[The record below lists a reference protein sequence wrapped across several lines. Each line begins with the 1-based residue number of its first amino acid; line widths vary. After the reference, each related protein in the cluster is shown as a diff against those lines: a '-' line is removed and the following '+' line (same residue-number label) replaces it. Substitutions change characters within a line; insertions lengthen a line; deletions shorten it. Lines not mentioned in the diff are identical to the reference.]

1 MSEEIV
7 RLTAADFEDGM
18 DFLNLV
24 FGAYGPQNF
33 ETLLPA
39 IYQPTEEWM
48 SCNWAVRKNGKIRA
62 IVGLF
67 PIQWH
72 IGEALFK
79 VAGIGGVSTH
89 PKSRGAG
96 YMKSLMSRCLDEMRD
111 GGYHL
116 SYLGGQRQRYQHYR
130 YERCGVSSSFGLNK
144 SNLRHCFDDDPG
156 IHFEPLEKEDTERLA
171 RARELHGAQPMHCLR
186 SPANFHNHLRN
197 WHRRPHAALDREG
210 RMVGYLV
217 AGDKGDQI
225 DELVSDDDDTAM
237 RLLRAWTADR
247 TDWEVSISLPPTH
260 TNLARLLGRCCETT
274 SLRPAGNWRISP
286 WAELIDA
293 LLKMRR
299 LSGPL
304 LEGRVVV
311 DIREYGS
318 IALQVEGERTT
329 CERTDDE
336 PTLQCDSLAAMRLLF
351 GPLPP
356 SKVVPLPSAA
366 ILLEQW
372 CPLPLYWPR
381 QDGV

>member
-48 SCNWAVRKNGKIRA
+48 SCNWAVRKDDKIRA

-67 PIQWH
+67 PIQWR
-72 IGEALFK
+72 IGETTFK

-96 YMKSLMSRCLDEMRD
+96 YMKRLMSRCLDEMRD
-111 GGYHL
+111 DGYHL
-116 SYLGGQRQRYQHYR
+116 SYLGGQRQRYQYYG
-130 YERCGVSSSFGLNK
+130 YERCGVSNSFTLSK
-144 SNLRHCFDDDPG
+144 SNLRHCFADDPD
-156 IHFEPLEKEDTERLA
+156 IRFDPLKEEDAERLA
-171 RARELHGAQPMHCLR
+171 KAHQLHDARPLHCLR
-186 SPANFHNHLRN
+186 SPENFHNHLRN
-197 WHRRPHAALDREG
+197 WHRRPHAALDRED

-217 AGDKGDQI
+217 ASEKGDQI
-225 DELVSDDDDTAM
+225 DELVGDDDAISM
-237 RLLRAWTADR
+237 RMLRAWAADR
-247 TDWEVSISLPPTH
+247 ADWEVSISVPPVH
-260 TNLARLLGRCCETT
+260 TSLAHLLGQCCEST
-274 SLRPAGNWRISP
+274 SLRAAGNWLIFA
-286 WAELIDA
+286 WVELIDT
-293 LLKMRR
+293 LLKMRL

-311 DIREYGS
+311 DIQKYGS
-318 IALQVEGERTT
+318 LALQVEGEQAT

-336 PTLQCDSLAAMRLLF
+336 PTLQCDPPTAMRLFF

-356 SKVVPLPSAA
+356 SKVMPLPPQAT
-366 ILLEQW
+366 LLEQW